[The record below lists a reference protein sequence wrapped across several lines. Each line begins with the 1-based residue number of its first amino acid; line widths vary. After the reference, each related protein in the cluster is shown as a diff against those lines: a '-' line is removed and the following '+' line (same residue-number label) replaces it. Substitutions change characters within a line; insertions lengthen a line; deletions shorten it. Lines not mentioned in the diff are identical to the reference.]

1 VQEGLPV
8 HAVRSHRRPTQSKI
22 RVGWALGTLIG
33 VLTAG
38 AVVTPVAYAATTTKT
53 TLGPSR
59 TIDAGAKA
67 YLNGRVTSGSS
78 PVKYAKVTLQQS
90 VGNGWKYKTTA
101 KAHSSGKVMFRVTPT
116 RTTYY
121 RLVFQG
127 RGTLSSSVSGQVR
140 MQVITDRGKAVVR
153 TAASQ
158 AGKPYRYGAAGPN
171 AFDCSGFTQFVF
183 KKYGK
188 SLPHSATQQ
197 ARYGKSVSKS
207 AVKPGD
213 LLLFGGGGRYTHAA
227 IYAGGNQMWDAST
240 SGKPVAK
247 KKIWSN
253 KYVVR
258 RLV

>member
-8 HAVRSHRRPTQSKI
+8 HAVRSHRRPTQSKTRI
-22 RVGWALGTLIG
+22 GWALGTLIG
-33 VLTAG
+33 VLSAG
-38 AVVTPVAYAATTTKT
+38 AVVTPAAYAATATKT
-53 TLGPSR
+53 TLGSAT
-59 TIDAGAKA
+59 TIDAGGKA
-67 YLNGRVTSGSS
+67 YLKGRVLTSKA
-78 PVKYAKVTLQQS
+78 PVKYAKVVLQHS
-90 VGNGWKYKTTA
+90 VGNGWQNKASAKTY
-101 KAHSSGKVMFRVTPT
+101 SSGKVTFGVTPS

-121 RLVFQG
+121 RLVFHGQG
-127 RGTLSSSVSGQVR
+127 VHSASASPQVR
-140 MQVITDRGKAVVR
+140 VTVNADRGKAVVR

-188 SLPHSATQQ
+188 SLPHSATKQ
-197 ARYGKSVSKS
+197 ASYGRSVSKS

-213 LLLFGGGGRYTHAA
+213 LLLFGSGGRYTHAA

-247 KKIWSN
+247 KKIWSS